1 MIDTR
6 YGDMWHL
13 SRPSSSRTPMPRENR
28 AAQFAPFAAL
38 HGHEEAI
45 GETARLTDRKI
56 ELDDAQKEEINR
68 LLYRAAA
75 DRTLSIT
82 LTCFEADPFKDGGRY
97 VTVSGQIKRID
108 EITGR
113 VIFQDGTAVVIT
125 HIAGAAISPNSSA

>member
-13 SRPSSSRTPMPRENR
+13 PRPTSSHTPMSRENR

-56 ELDDAQKEEINR
+56 ELDDTQKEQINDV
-68 LLYRAAA
+68 LCRAAA
-75 DRTLSIT
+75 DRTLGIT

-97 VTVSGQIKRID
+97 VTVSGYIKRID
-108 EITGR
+108 EIEGR
-113 VIFQDGTAVVIT
+113 VIFRDGTLIDLQHIVGAVIT
-125 HIAGAAISPNSSA
+125 PVSSA